1 MLIVFYISGHGL
13 GHASREVEV
22 VNAIAARHA
31 DVRFIIRSGAPSW
44 LLEHNARAKV
54 EIQAFDA
61 DTGVEQIDSLRLD
74 EGETARRAA
83 AFYRDMNRRVDD
95 EAVFLRERHAALVV
109 GDIPPLA
116 FSAAARAGIPSIAI
130 GNFTWD
136 WIYRGYPIF
145 DTAAPGVI
153 ETIQEA
159 YSHATPRV
167 AVADARGIRTDGR
180 RHPRHPVHRTPLGSR
195 PRRRR
200 AASSG

>member
-22 VNAIAARHA
+22 VNAVAARHA

-44 LLEHNARAKV
+44 LFEHNARAKV

-136 WIYRGYPIF
+136 WITGDPIF
-145 DTAAPGVI
+145 DTAAPGVMRSFRGR
-153 ETIQEA
+153 
-159 YSHATPRV
+159 SHAT
-167 AVADARGIRTDGR
+167 
-180 RHPRHPVHRTPLGSR
+180 
-195 PRRRR
+195 R
-200 AASSG
+200 ALRLLMTGPN